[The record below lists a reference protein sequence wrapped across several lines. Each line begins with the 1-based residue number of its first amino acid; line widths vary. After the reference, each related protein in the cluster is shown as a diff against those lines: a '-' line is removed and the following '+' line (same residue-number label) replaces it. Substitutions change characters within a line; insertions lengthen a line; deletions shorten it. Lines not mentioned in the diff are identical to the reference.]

1 MHFGVLGSNVVRES
15 HLIFKAIEKKVF
27 KEEKMTQV
35 ELYDIDKSTTLE
47 CNKRHMGFD
56 HRIGHFRPLKI
67 IGRVH

>member
-1 MHFGVLGSNVVRES
+1 
-15 HLIFKAIEKKVF
+15 
-27 KEEKMTQV
+27 MTQV